1 MVAPGSCGIAD
12 RPPWPCSDHLSSADA
27 NAAAQR
33 QLATRDE
40 AGAAIL
46 ARDSYLR
53 QLGYLLRETSAVSLT
68 EATPSEDPEIPAG
81 IPSAVLARRPDI
93 AAASGGAASSSLG
106 AILSSASRDFGLG
119 MLLSLPVF
127 DGGRHK
133 ARVAGATA
141 AADLALAEYRDRL
154 LLTLREVNDHVGAA
168 NEGRQHARRMAE
180 NLALTR
186 ENNAAIVSSAAA
198 GTRSRLAATT
208 SELALLEAEQAWANS
223 RFNSLIEFVSLVSV
237 LGG

>member
-1 MVAPGSCGIAD
+1 
-12 RPPWPCSDHLSSADA
+12 
-27 NAAAQR
+27 
-33 QLATRDE
+33 
-40 AGAAIL
+40 
-46 ARDSYLR
+46 
-53 QLGYLLRETSAVSLT
+53 
-68 EATPSEDPEIPAG
+68 
-81 IPSAVLARRPDI
+81 
-93 AAASGGAASSSLG
+93 
-106 AILSSASRDFGLG
+106 

>member
-208 SELALLEAEQAWANS
+208 SELALLEADQAWANS